1 MQITRSKFNKISVLL
16 TTALFVALFFFGS
29 NVIVKPQTA
38 YAWDENNPANY
49 ITPNSIYLDHTGN
62 LTIDW
67 SRGVGSH
74 LQGDPGGYLT
84 MSINGTSTD
93 GTALIAQSNGQQG
106 YCRQN
111 PETFSGAS
119 QDTYGNQSDFSQI
132 YDANAGQAVSTE
144 GITTITPIYINMWGD
159 QPYINDGVFCY
170 ASGNTYYG
178 SIGPL
183 YINFS
188 AEQLTPIMLQPFN
201 LETMSDFPHWLVDL
215 SVNFSPATG
224 TLILH
229 YGDVDAN
236 TFTNEDSISYDVEC
250 DGGCD
255 ESVEVP
261 KSDVL
266 SYPQQQTSTEWWVYP
281 EVQNTSTGLDITG
294 GIITFFIN
302 PNAPQYAPVPS
313 STFIIGPTLGAAS
326 TTASCEFTTE
336 DFLDDP
342 VGNIE
347 QSVCNSF
354 SYLFLPSDDEQA
366 DLYERFQAQW
376 TQISNRVPFG
386 YVGIIQTAFSNFQEG
401 TNTSTLMTTTTYA
414 ALSSVLDPLKA
425 GISFLL
431 ILMFGFFLF
440 HFARTIVL

>member
-1 MQITRSKFNKISVLL
+1 MKQKTPQFQKIFVM
-16 TTALFVALFFFGS
+16 ALFVALFFFGS
-29 NVIVKPQTA
+29 QLFVKPNNA
-38 YAWDENNPANY
+38 YAWDTNNPANY

-62 LTIDW
+62 LVIDW
-67 SRGVGSH
+67 SRGVANH
-74 LQGDPGGYLT
+74 LQGDPVGYLT

-93 GTALIAQSNGQQG
+93 GTAQIAQSNGQQG
-106 YCRQN
+106 YCQQAQ
-111 PETFSGAS
+111 ETFAGAS
-119 QDTYGNQSDFSQI
+119 QDTYGNQNSFSQI
-132 YDANAGQAVSTE
+132 YNVNTQSAVSTE
-144 GITTITPIYINMWGD
+144 GITTLTPLYINMWGN

-170 ASGNTYYG
+170 AAGNTYYG

-188 AEQLTPIMLQPFN
+188 AEQLTPIMLQPFD
-201 LETMSDFPHWLVDL
+201 LETMSDFPNWIVDL

-236 TFTNEDSISYDVEC
+236 TFTNEDSEPYDVEC

-261 KSDVL
+261 KSDAL
-266 SYPQQQTSTEWWVYP
+266 QYPQQQTSTEWWVYP

-294 GIITFFIN
+294 QTLTFFIN

-326 TTASCEFTTE
+326 TTAACSFTTE

-342 VGNIE
+342 SGNIE
-347 QSVCNSF
+347 QSVCDVF
-354 SYLFLPSDDEQA
+354 SYLFLPSDDQQA
-366 DLYERFQAQW
+366 DLYQRFYGQW

-386 YVGIIQTAFSNFQEG
+386 YVSIINTAFTNFQEG
-401 TNTSTLMTTTTYA
+401 TNTSTLITTTTYT
-414 ALSSVLDPLKA
+414 ALSSVLDPLKT

-431 ILMFGFFLF
+431 IMLLGFWIF
-440 HFARTIVL
+440 HFARTITL